1 MSLGRKAV
9 EGGGRGRAALRRRRF
24 GVLLAAIVVSSGCYS
39 YVPSRPG
46 DVATL
51 PGDEV
56 RVYLTEAGT
65 TDLARFF
72 GPRVASVDAQFI
84 RMGTDST
91 LVLGVTR
98 TRMLN
103 GVEMPFDGNG
113 PMEVATSL
121 VASVER
127 RTLARKRTVV
137 ATSGAVASAVALA
150 AAALKAGRFGGG
162 GGRPIPPTP
171 P

>member
-1 MSLGRKAV
+1 MQSSCKAV
-9 EGGGRGRAALRRRRF
+9 EGGVRAALRRQRF
-24 GVLLAAIVVSSGCYS
+24 PTLLAVFMAVSSGCYS
-39 YVPSRPG
+39 YVPSKPG

-51 PGDEV
+51 PGDEI
-56 RVYLTEAGT
+56 RVYLTEGGT
-65 TDLARFF
+65 ADLTRFF

-84 RMGTDST
+84 KMATDST

-98 TRMLN
+98 LRMLN

-113 PMEVATSL
+113 PLEVSTSL

-127 RTLARKRTVV
+127 RTLARKRTVF

-150 AAALKAGRFGGG
+150 AAALKAGRYGGG
-162 GGRPIPPTP
+162 GNRPIPPTP